1 MKNGIKL
8 FGIIA
13 LIAII
18 GISMAACGDNDG
30 ANLAGTNWGRTNMS
44 SLNGAPLEQI
54 TWTLTFSDATRWQEI
69 GRKANGDLFMILG
82 DGTYTFNTNDKTGVM
97 IQTNSTS
104 TMTFKVVDNKLILN
118 GDGWDREYTKK

>member
-30 ANLAGTNWGRTNMS
+30 VKLVGTNWERTNMS
-44 SLNGAPLEQI
+44 SLNGAPLEKI

-69 GRKANGDLFMILG
+69 GRKTNGDLFMTMN
-82 DGTYTFNTNDKTGVM
+82 GTYTFNTNDKTGVM

-104 TMTFKVVDNKLILN
+104 TMSFEVVGNKFIIN
-118 GDGWDREYTKK
+118 GDGWTREYTKK